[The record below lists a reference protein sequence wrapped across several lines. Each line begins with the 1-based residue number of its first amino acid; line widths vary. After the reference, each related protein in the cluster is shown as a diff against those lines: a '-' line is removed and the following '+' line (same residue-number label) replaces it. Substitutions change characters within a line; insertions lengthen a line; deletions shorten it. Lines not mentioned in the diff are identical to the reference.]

1 MSELYL
7 GTGRIDHTTILSIA
21 GLRRVLADYVEHYMN
36 TRTHLSLG
44 KDVPA
49 SRPATR
55 LSAGRIVEI
64 PQVNG
69 LHHRYDRAAA

>member
-1 MSELYL
+1 M
-7 GTGRIDHTTILSIA
+7 
-21 GLRRVLADYVEHYMN
+21 YMN

-44 KDVPA
+44 KDAPA
-49 SRPATR
+49 SRPAR
-55 LSAGRIVEI
+55 PLSAGPIVEI

>member
-1 MSELYL
+1 
-7 GTGRIDHTTILSIA
+7 
-21 GLRRVLADYVEHYMN
+21 MN

-44 KDVPA
+44 KDTPA

-64 PQVNG
+64 PPING

>member
-1 MSELYL
+1 MIVFSV
-7 GTGRIDHTTILSIA
+7 A
-21 GLRRVLADYVEHYMN
+21 GLQRVLADYVAYYMN

-44 KDVPA
+44 RDAPA
-49 SRPATR
+49 SGPVTP

-69 LHHRYDRAAA
+69 LHHRYDRVAA